1 MKKSAVNQESVL
13 QKKQRQPI
21 LPYLFLI
28 PVILFLSLF
37 TFYPFL
43 RSIYLT
49 FFVTD
54 KLGNTAAFVGL
65 ANYQRVLKNGKL
77 VESILDTLR
86 YASLIGVG
94 TFSLAMVLAYMC
106 VDKVPGSRI
115 YQTMFSMPLAITGA
129 IFGLL
134 ITGNT
139 ITMPAMMGFVMLVGM
154 VVNNGIVLVDYT
166 NQLMER
172 GMNCYDAL
180 TSAGP
185 RRLRPILMTTLTTIL
200 GMVPMA
206 VATSEGSEMMQALSI
221 GVIFGL
227 TLSTVVTLV
236 FIPVLYMWMNERR
249 RKANAKRTA
258 KRIARNAKL
267 HAEELARE
275 RALKV

>member
-154 VVNNGIVLVDYT
+154 VVNNGQKIVRPVILIVL
-166 NQLMER
+166 
-172 GMNCYDAL
+172 AL
-180 TSAGP
+180 
-185 RRLRPILMTTLTTIL
+185 L
-200 GMVPMA
+200 
-206 VATSEGSEMMQALSI
+206 
-221 GVIFGL
+221 F
-227 TLSTVVTLV
+227 
-236 FIPVLYMWMNERR
+236 
-249 RKANAKRTA
+249 
-258 KRIARNAKL
+258 AKL
-267 HAEELARE
+267 IIGF
-275 RALKV
+275 